1 MYIYIHI
8 IYIIYICIFKICHDI
23 PMMHLR
29 FPNKNFQERRLLE
42 AQKDQASLAAEDNEA
57 FAAAQEGLQRQRQE
71 QLGTMVSMGKS
82 STP

>member
-1 MYIYIHI
+1 
-8 IYIIYICIFKICHDI
+8 
-23 PMMHLR
+23 MMHLR

-71 QLGTMVSMGKS
+71 QLRTMVSMGKS

>member
-1 MYIYIHI
+1 
-8 IYIIYICIFKICHDI
+8 
-23 PMMHLR
+23 MMHLR

-71 QLGTMVSMGKS
+71 QLGRS
-82 STP
+82 SSERWFLWENHLPHRIHVWYIC